1 MSSPLVILADD
12 VEEAVVLTDEE
23 TDPNNHPNFI
33 ESNTSA
39 ITLEE
44 LSEKCIVPTFADNT
58 LTIANIESVLEA
70 GKNVFG
76 DLTPVEIRVSHQ
88 VNGRVPS
95 ALHKKASELTDEEKT
110 VYYQRMAFVCH
121 VAALSRSIN
130 GQTVHLCI
138 GGVRAYNEDK
148 LYGRQSPMKFKIF
161 VGWQVRVCSNL
172 MLTCDGFTGNLEC
185 MTTSDIKEH
194 ALELFNGFNPVKD
207 DNLRTLEAL
216 VNTSISEEQFCK
228 AVGRLRLYQ
237 ALPTTTKTELGLP
250 IGRPGSKRRS
260 SWICGKSQLQ
270 ERRWKRHYHT
280 LATPS
285 ALQRSR
291 KTDLYRPLAGEKS
304 KLYRPSI
311 RVGKGIEWREP
322 GICVVPVIKEHRTA
336 RHNNLKCSLRKRWQ
350 FAFLLFCKQPI

>member
-1 MSSPLVILADD
+1 MTKKTKQTKTMTIEPIEGTVSSPLVIPADD
-12 VEEAVVLTDEE
+12 VEEAVVIMDEE
-23 TDPNNHPNFI
+23 IDPNNHPNFI

-44 LSEKCIVPTFADNT
+44 LSEKCIVPTFADNS
-58 LTIANIESVLEA
+58 LTIANQSFIESVMEA
-70 GKNVFG
+70 GKSVFG
-76 DLTPVEIRVSHQ
+76 ELTPVEIRVSHQ

-185 MTTSDIKEH
+185 MTTSDIKEK

-250 IGRPGSKRRS
+250 NVTLGDQAVNAVVRGYVENPNFKKEDGIDTITL
-260 SWICGKSQLQ
+260 WQLLQ
-270 ERRWKRHYHT
+270 LFNEAVKQTYIDRWLERN
-280 LATPS
+280 
-285 ALQRSR
+285 QNC
-291 KTDLYRPLAGEKS
+291 TDLVFGLEKALNGES
-304 KLYRPSI
+304 QEYA
-311 RVGKGIEWREP
+311 W
-322 GICVVPVIKEHRTA
+322 
-336 RHNNLKCSLRKRWQ
+336 
-350 FAFLLFCKQPI
+350 FLS

>member
-1 MSSPLVILADD
+1 MTKKTKQTKTMTIEPIEGTVSSPLVIPADD
-12 VEEAVVLTDEE
+12 IEEAVVIMDEE
-23 TDPNNHPNFI
+23 IDPNNHPNFI

-44 LSEKCIVPTFADNT
+44 LSEKCIVPTFADNS
-58 LTIANIESVLEA
+58 LTIANQSFIESVMEA
-70 GKNVFG
+70 GKSVFG
-76 DLTPVEIRVSHQ
+76 ELTPVEIRVSHQ

-121 VAALSRSIN
+121 VAALSRSVN
-130 GQTVHLCI
+130 GQLVHLCI

-161 VGWQVRVCSNL
+161 CGWQVRVCSNL

-185 MTTSDIKEH
+185 MTTSDIKEK
-194 ALELFNGFNPVKD
+194 ALELFGGFDPIKD

-216 VNTSISEEQFCK
+216 GTTSISEEQFCK

-250 IGRPGSKRRS
+250 NITVGDQAVNAVVRGYVENPNFKKEDGSDTITLWQLLQLFNEAVKQTYIDRWLERNQN
-260 SWICGKSQLQ
+260 CTDFVFGLEKALNGESQDYA
-270 ERRWKRHYHT
+270 W
-280 LATPS
+280 
-285 ALQRSR
+285 
-291 KTDLYRPLAGEKS
+291 
-304 KLYRPSI
+304 
-311 RVGKGIEWREP
+311 
-322 GICVVPVIKEHRTA
+322 
-336 RHNNLKCSLRKRWQ
+336 
-350 FAFLLFCKQPI
+350 FLS

>member
-1 MSSPLVILADD
+1 MTKKTKQTKTMTIEPIEGTVSSPLVIPADD
-12 VEEAVVLTDEE
+12 VEEAVVIMDEE
-23 TDPNNHPNFI
+23 IDPNNHPNFI

-44 LSEKCIVPTFADNT
+44 LSEKCIVPTFADNS
-58 LTIANIESVLEA
+58 LTIANQSFIESVMEA
-70 GKNVFG
+70 GKSVFG
-76 DLTPVEIRVSHQ
+76 ELTPVEIRVSHQ

-121 VAALSRSIN
+121 VAALSRSVN
-130 GQTVHLCI
+130 GQLVHLCI

-161 VGWQVRVCSNL
+161 CGWQVRVCSNL

-185 MTTSDIKEH
+185 MTTSDIKEK
-194 ALELFNGFNPVKD
+194 ALELFGGFDPIKD

-216 VNTSISEEQFCK
+216 GTTSISEEQFCK

-250 IGRPGSKRRS
+250 NITVGDQAVNAVVRGYVENPNFKKEDGSDTITLWQLLQLFNEAVKQTYIDRWLERNQN
-260 SWICGKSQLQ
+260 CTDFVFGLEKALNGESQDYA
-270 ERRWKRHYHT
+270 W
-280 LATPS
+280 
-285 ALQRSR
+285 
-291 KTDLYRPLAGEKS
+291 
-304 KLYRPSI
+304 
-311 RVGKGIEWREP
+311 
-322 GICVVPVIKEHRTA
+322 
-336 RHNNLKCSLRKRWQ
+336 
-350 FAFLLFCKQPI
+350 FLS